1 MNKAELK
8 AALDELGV
16 QYPEDA
22 TNAELEELL
31 TTARAAA
38 EAQAQAVAGTA
49 SEGEPSAL
57 DIDPAPDAE
66 ADAPADADA
75 EADAAPE
82 DATNAEPTGQVLAS
96 MRPGG
101 PAGRIMVGR
110 TIVGVGEPG
119 RINRADF
126 DRLKDY
132 YGLEEIQE

>member
-38 EAQAQAVAGTA
+38 ETQAAEGTA
-49 SEGEPSAL
+49 PDGEPSAL
-57 DIDPAPDAE
+57 DIDPAPHGE
-66 ADAPADADA
+66 ADAPADVDA

>member
-38 EAQAQAVAGTA
+38 EVQAAAGTA
-49 SEGEPSAL
+49 PEGEPSAL
-57 DIDPAPDAE
+57 DIDPALDAE